1 MPFDGPLTE
10 EQRRFAEQNHN
21 LVYKF
26 LHQHGLSIDE
36 YYDIVIFGFLLA
48 VQRYLTDV
56 SLTPYAFSTVAW
68 SAMESALRN
77 HRRTAQRRLRLHTK
91 SGRHGRYRICR
102 PELPSES
109 EWMSQLETTL
119 LLHTL
124 SAMVS
129 AQQMQVLQL
138 RAQGVSVR
146 AIATRLKTNI
156 QQVNE
161 LLEDV
166 RNILHKLSDEC

>member
-10 EQRRFAEQNHN
+10 EQRRFAEQNHA

-26 LHQHGLSIDE
+26 LHQHGLSVDE

-48 VQRYLTDV
+48 VQRYLTDA
-56 SLTPYAFSTVAW
+56 SLAPYAFSTVAW

-77 HRRTAQRRLRLHTK
+77 HRRTARRNLRLHT
-91 SGRHGRYRICR
+91 GNGWHGRYQLCR
-102 PELPSES
+102 RELPPEN

-124 SAMVS
+124 ATLVT
-129 AQQMQVLQL
+129 AQQMKVLQL

-146 AIATRLKTNI
+146 SIAAQLKTNVPQI
-156 QQVNE
+156 NE

-166 RNILHKLSDEC
+166 RSTLHKLCDEC

>member
-56 SLTPYAFSTVAW
+56 SLAPYAFSTVAW

-77 HRRTAQRRLRLHTK
+77 HRRTARRRLRLHTK
-91 SGRHGRYRICR
+91 SGQHGRYRICR

>member
-10 EQRRFAEQNHN
+10 EQRRFAEQNHA

-26 LHQHGLSIDE
+26 LHQHGLSVDE
-36 YYDIVIFGFLLA
+36 YYDIVVFGFLLA
-48 VQRYLTDV
+48 VQRYLTDA
-56 SLTPYAFSTVAW
+56 SLAPYAFSTVAW

-77 HRRTAQRRLRLHTK
+77 HHRTARRRLHLHT
-91 SGRHGRYRICR
+91 GGCRHGRYRLCR
-102 PELPSES
+102 RELPSES

-124 SAMVS
+124 ATLVT
-129 AQQMQVLQL
+129 AQQMKVLQL

-146 AIATRLKTNI
+146 SIAAQLKTNVPQI
-156 QQVNE
+156 NE

-166 RNILHKLSDEC
+166 RNILHKLCDEC

>member
-10 EQRRFAEQNHN
+10 EQRRFAEQNHA

-26 LHQHGLSIDE
+26 LHQHGLSVDE

-48 VQRYLTDV
+48 VQRYLTDA
-56 SLTPYAFSTVAW
+56 SLAPYAFSTVAW
-68 SAMESALRN
+68 SAMESALKS
-77 HRRTAQRRLRLHTK
+77 HRRAARRRLHLHT
-91 SGRHGRYRICR
+91 GGCRHGRYRLNR
-102 PELPSES
+102 AASLPES

-124 SAMVS
+124 AAMVS
-129 AQQMQVLQL
+129 SQQMEILKL
-138 RAQGVSVR
+138 RARGISIPS
-146 AIATRLKTNI
+146 IAARQKTTTQHI
-156 QQVNE
+156 SE

-166 RNILHKLSDEC
+166 RHILHKLCDEC

>member
-21 LVYKF
+21 LVYQF
-26 LHQHGLSIDE
+26 LHQHGLSVDD

-48 VQRYLTDV
+48 VQRYLTDPV
-56 SLTPYAFSTVAW
+56 LTPYAFSTVAW

-77 HRRTAQRRLRLHTK
+77 HRRTSRRRLRLHT
-91 SGRHGRYRICR
+91 SSLRHGRYRLCTPGI
-102 PELPSES
+102 PSEN

-119 LLHTL
+119 LLHSL
-124 SAMVS
+124 AAMVS
-129 AQQMQVLQL
+129 TQQMEVLRL
-138 RAQGVSVR
+138 RAQGASLR
-146 AIATRLKTNI
+146 SIAA
-156 QQVNE
+156 QQKMTIKQIHE

-166 RNILHKLSDEC
+166 RSILHKLCNEC

>member
-10 EQRRFAEQNHN
+10 EQRRFAEQNHA

-26 LHQHGLSIDE
+26 LHQHGLSVDE
-36 YYDIVIFGFLLA
+36 YYDIVVFGFLLA
-48 VQRYLTDV
+48 VQRYLTDA
-56 SLTPYAFSTVAW
+56 SLAPYAFSTVAW

-77 HRRTAQRRLRLHTK
+77 HRRTARRKLRLRTG
-91 SGRHGRYRICR
+91 SGRHGRYRLNR
-102 PELPSES
+102 AASLPES

-124 SAMVS
+124 ATLVT
-129 AQQMQVLQL
+129 AQQMKVLQL

-146 AIATRLKTNI
+146 SIAAQLKTNVR
-156 QQVNE
+156 QVNE

-166 RNILHKLSDEC
+166 RNVLHKLCDEC

>member
-10 EQRRFAEQNHN
+10 EQRRFAEQNHA

-26 LHQHGLSIDE
+26 LHQHELSVDD

-48 VQRYLTDV
+48 VQRYLTDA
-56 SLTPYAFSTVAW
+56 SLAPYAFSTVAW

-77 HRRTAQRRLRLHTK
+77 HRRTARRKLRLRTG
-91 SGRHGRYRICR
+91 SGRHGRYRLNR
-102 PELPSES
+102 AASLPES

-124 SAMVS
+124 ATLVT
-129 AQQMQVLQL
+129 AQQMKVLQL

-146 AIATRLKTNI
+146 SIAARLKTNVR
-156 QQVNE
+156 QVNE

-166 RNILHKLSDEC
+166 RNILHKLCDEC

>member
-56 SLTPYAFSTVAW
+56 SLAPYAFSTVAW

-77 HRRTAQRRLRLHTK
+77 HRRTARRRLRLHTK
-91 SGRHGRYRICR
+91 SGRYGRYRICR

-161 LLEDV
+161 RLEDV

>member
-21 LVYKF
+21 LVYTF
-26 LHQHGLSIDE
+26 LHQHGLSVDD

-48 VQRYLTDV
+48 VQRYLTDA
-56 SLTPYAFSTVAW
+56 SLAPYAFSTVAW

-77 HRRTAQRRLRLHTK
+77 HRRTAHRKLRLRGCR
-91 SGRHGRYRICR
+91 GRQGRYRLCQVSYTR
-102 PELPSES
+102 EPE
-109 EWMSQLETTL
+109 WASQLETTL

-124 SAMVS
+124 AAMVS
-129 AQQMQVLQL
+129 TQQMEVLRL
-138 RAQGVSVR
+138 RAQGVPVR
-146 AIATRLKTNI
+146 AIAARQKTTAKQI
-156 QQVNE
+156 HE

-166 RNILHKLSDEC
+166 RSILHKLIDEC

>member
-10 EQRRFAEQNHN
+10 EQRRFAEQNHA

-26 LHQHGLSIDE
+26 LHRHGLSVDE

-48 VQRYLTDV
+48 VQRYLTDA
-56 SLTPYAFSTVAW
+56 SLAPYAFSTVAW

-77 HRRTAQRRLRLHTK
+77 HRRTARRNLRLHT
-91 SGRHGRYRICR
+91 GNGWHGRYRLCR
-102 PELPSES
+102 RELPPEN

-124 SAMVS
+124 ATLVT
-129 AQQMQVLQL
+129 AQQMKVLQL

-146 AIATRLKTNI
+146 SIAAQLKTNVPQI
-156 QQVNE
+156 NE

-166 RNILHKLSDEC
+166 RSTLHKLCDEC

>member
-10 EQRRFAEQNHN
+10 EQRRFAEQNHA

-26 LHQHGLSIDE
+26 LHQHGLSVDE

-48 VQRYLTDV
+48 VQRYLTDA
-56 SLTPYAFSTVAW
+56 SLAPYAFSTVAW

-77 HRRTAQRRLRLHTK
+77 HRRTARRNLRLHT
-91 SGRHGRYRICR
+91 GNGWHGRYRLCR
-102 PELPSES
+102 RELPPEN

-124 SAMVS
+124 ATLVT
-129 AQQMQVLQL
+129 AQQMKVLQL

-146 AIATRLKTNI
+146 SIAAQLKTNVPQI
-156 QQVNE
+156 NE

-166 RNILHKLSDEC
+166 RSTLHKLCDEC

>member
-1 MPFDGPLTE
+1 
-10 EQRRFAEQNHN
+10 
-21 LVYKF
+21 
-26 LHQHGLSIDE
+26 
-36 YYDIVIFGFLLA
+36 
-48 VQRYLTDV
+48 
-56 SLTPYAFSTVAW
+56 
-68 SAMESALRN
+68 
-77 HRRTAQRRLRLHTK
+77 
-91 SGRHGRYRICR
+91 
-102 PELPSES
+102 
-109 EWMSQLETTL
+109 MSQLETTL

>member
-10 EQRRFAEQNHN
+10 EQRRFAEQNHA

-26 LHQHGLSIDE
+26 LHQHGLSVDE
-36 YYDIVIFGFLLA
+36 YYDIVVFGFLLA
-48 VQRYLTDV
+48 VQRYLTDA
-56 SLTPYAFSTVAW
+56 SLAPYAFSTVAW

-77 HRRTAQRRLRLHTK
+77 HRRTARRNLRLHT
-91 SGRHGRYRICR
+91 GNGWHGRYRLCR
-102 PELPSES
+102 RELPPEN

-124 SAMVS
+124 ATLVT
-129 AQQMQVLQL
+129 AQQMKVLQL

-146 AIATRLKTNI
+146 SIAAQLKTNVPQI
-156 QQVNE
+156 NE

-166 RNILHKLSDEC
+166 RSTLHKLCDEC

>member
-10 EQRRFAEQNHN
+10 EQRRFAEQNHA

-26 LHQHGLSIDE
+26 LHQHGLSVDE

-48 VQRYLTDV
+48 VQRYLTDA
-56 SLTPYAFSTVAW
+56 SLAPYAFSTVAW

-77 HRRTAQRRLRLHTK
+77 HRRTARRNLRLHTG
-91 SGRHGRYRICR
+91 SGRHGRYRLNR
-102 PELPSES
+102 AASLPES

-124 SAMVS
+124 ATLVT
-129 AQQMQVLQL
+129 AQQMKVLQL

-146 AIATRLKTNI
+146 AIAAQLKTNVR
-156 QQVNE
+156 QVNE
-161 LLEDV
+161 FLEDV
-166 RNILHKLSDEC
+166 RNILHKLCDEC

>member
-10 EQRRFAEQNHN
+10 DQCCFAEQNHN

-26 LHQHGLSIDE
+26 LHQHGLSVDD

-48 VQRYLTDV
+48 VQRYLTDAC
-56 SLTPYAFSTVAW
+56 LAPYAFSTVAW

-77 HRRTAQRRLRLHTK
+77 HRRTVRRKLRLHTG
-91 SGRHGRYRICR
+91 SGQHGRYRLCR
-102 PELPSES
+102 WAFSPES

-124 SAMVS
+124 TTMVS
-129 AQQMQVLQL
+129 TRQMEILQL
-138 RAQGVSVR
+138 RAQGNSVR
-146 AIATRLKTNI
+146 SIAAQMKTNVR
-156 QQVNE
+156 QVNE

-166 RNILHKLSDEC
+166 RNTLHKLCDEC

>member
-10 EQRRFAEQNHN
+10 EQRRFAEQNHA

-26 LHQHGLSIDE
+26 LHQHGLSVDD

-48 VQRYLTDV
+48 VQRYLTDA
-56 SLTPYAFSTVAW
+56 SLAPYAFSTVAW

-77 HRRTAQRRLRLHTK
+77 HRRTARRNLRLHTG
-91 SGRHGRYRICR
+91 SGRHGRYRLCR
-102 PELPSES
+102 REFPSEN

-124 SAMVS
+124 ATLVT
-129 AQQMQVLQL
+129 AQQMKVLQL
-138 RAQGVSVR
+138 RTQGVSVR
-146 AIATRLKTNI
+146 SIAAQLKTNVR
-156 QQVNE
+156 QVNE

-166 RNILHKLSDEC
+166 RNILHKLCDEC